1 MEEVHCMAS
10 IGDKLDLN
18 DLVNFEEK
26 GKYNN
31 SEFDYAHYWSYPIK
45 VSSFRYIG
53 RASSNDLKLVQT

>member
-26 GKYNN
+26 GEYNN
-31 SEFDYAHYWSYPIK
+31 SIRLCILLALPY
-45 VSSFRYIG
+45 
-53 RASSNDLKLVQT
+53 

>member
-10 IGDKLDLN
+10 IEDKLDLN

-31 SEFDYAHYWSYPIK
+31 SEFDYAYYWPCPIK

-53 RASSNDLKLVQT
+53 RASSK

>member
-31 SEFDYAHYWSYPIK
+31 SEFDYAYYWPYLIK

-53 RASSNDLKLVQT
+53 RASSK